1 MCQQA
6 TSARSSL
13 IRPLVGAGP
22 QHHGCTILDILASFL
37 QHSGDVFSIVS
48 QLSWFRLL
56 TVCWSLCN
64 WKHMFHG
71 TRRIMFPACCSQ
83 KTYRGKNATRGE
95 VLPGVMLR
103 LRYFFLY
110 SFDFST
116 FESYTCCTVGHL
128 TTKSCG
134 NCFTLDLIQRMNRG
148 CNTCTKIYINA
159 IISLC
164 VLAFYST
171 HEIWNETGRGVKVL
185 ILSFSLKLFTS
196 TQDADSSPPNQVVF
210 FNIWLLCR
218 ADTAAAVTSYRL
230 WQHFAFSRLLSSKT
244 HDQLDWGEVTDLISQ
259 QHFVVLSVRLESSP
273 VTGRKT
279 HPEMKV
285 STLTS

>member
-37 QHSGDVFSIVS
+37 QHSGDMFSIVS

-116 FESYTCCTVGHL
+116 FESYTCCTVRHL

-171 HEIWNETGRGVKVL
+171 HEIWNETDRGVKVL
-185 ILSFSLKLFTS
+185 ILSFSLKLFIS
-196 TQDADSSPPNQVVF
+196 TQDAHSSPPNQVSSSIF
-210 FNIWLLCR
+210 GCSAGPIPL
-218 ADTAAAVTSYRL
+218 
-230 WQHFAFSRLLSSKT
+230 QLSP
-244 HDQLDWGEVTDLISQ
+244 L
-259 QHFVVLSVRLESSP
+259 
-273 VTGRKT
+273 TGFG
-279 HPEMKV
+279 
-285 STLTS
+285 STLHSAGFSAVKHTISWTEAKWPTWSVNNTSSSCLCVWNRRL